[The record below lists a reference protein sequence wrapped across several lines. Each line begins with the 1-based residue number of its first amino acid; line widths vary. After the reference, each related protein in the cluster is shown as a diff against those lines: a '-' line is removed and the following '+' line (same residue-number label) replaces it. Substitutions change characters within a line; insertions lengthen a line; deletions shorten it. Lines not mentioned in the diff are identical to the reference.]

1 MLSGLREK
9 SVLHL
14 WQGLFLLPSSHDL
27 LIPFHKELDERTS
40 ENLPE
45 PQCLPSLGLDEVE
58 TNLED
63 TIFGLGHYGMCL
75 CHLSAGCL
83 SSL

>member
-1 MLSGLREK
+1 MLP
-9 SVLHL
+9 HL
-14 WQGLFLLPSSHDL
+14 WQSHFLLSTSHDL

-45 PQCLPSLGLDEVE
+45 PHSLPSLDLDEVE
-58 TNLED
+58 PSLDD
-63 TIFGLGHYGMCL
+63 TIVSLGHYGMCL

-83 SSL
+83 SGL